1 MSDKQAGVG
10 PLSRN
15 IEVTVTWAPADGAR
29 MLLERAASMLT
40 GYGELIRRDGASH
53 VEEHHYLPEVEHVA
67 AELRALMDATPRT
80 CGQLGVAVVDAIA
93 DDGLRNAAGGIY
105 ATRVQEFATEVQ
117 RAFAEQNGLQIRGLT
132 LGA

>member
-1 MSDKQAGVG
+1 M
-10 PLSRN
+10 
-15 IEVTVTWAPADGAR
+15 
-29 MLLERAASMLT
+29 
-40 GYGELIRRDGASH
+40 
-53 VEEHHYLPEVEHVA
+53 
-67 AELRALMDATPRT
+67 
-80 CGQLGVAVVDAIA
+80 AVVDAIA

>member
-1 MSDKQAGVG
+1 
-10 PLSRN
+10 
-15 IEVTVTWAPADGAR
+15 

-67 AELRALMDATPRT
+67 AELRTLMDATPRT
-80 CGQLGVAVVDAIA
+80 CGQLGMAVVDAIA

-105 ATRVQEFATEVQ
+105 ATSVQEFATEVQ